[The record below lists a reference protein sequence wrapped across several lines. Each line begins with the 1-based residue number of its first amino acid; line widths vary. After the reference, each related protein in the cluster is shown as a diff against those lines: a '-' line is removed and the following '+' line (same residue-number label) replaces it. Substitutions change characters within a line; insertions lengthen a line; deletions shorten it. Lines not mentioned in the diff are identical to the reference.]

1 MATWCRTRWA
11 AAALAYAMLCVF
23 GAAVVRGFSGFGFS
37 LLAITAISLVVPP
50 VVVVPSIFLME
61 VAASL
66 LFCRPC
72 GARCIGA
79 RSAPARRLPG
89 GNPTGRLAPGDGAG
103 PTHAD
108 GVGTGRAG
116 CGGPARPWLRAS
128 CHARAA
134 ATLATGAASGL
145 LNGAF
150 GIGGPPVILFFF
162 ASPAGVAAG
171 RASVIAYFLGTDLI
185 GLGFMLRQGLIGA
198 PQLWL
203 ALAFVPA
210 LVAGVWLGAR
220 GFRGTDQ
227 ATFHRWTLR
236 LLMLL
241 AALTTAQGIRAT
253 RRLSSAY
260 AAPPPNAARI
270 RSTAS
275 TGVSR
280 PAATACTVSGSS
292 ARTAA

>member
-1 MATWCRTRWA
+1 MADVVPSAMSGA
-11 AAALAYAMLCVF
+11 AVGYALLCVF

-66 LFCRPC
+66 HLLPSVWREVHWR
-72 GARCIGA
+72 AIG
-79 RSAPARRLPG
+79 L
-89 GNPTGRLAPGDGAG
+89 LL
-103 PTHAD
+103 
-108 GVGTGRAG
+108 AG
-116 CGGPARPWLRAS
+116 CLVATPLGVWLLATVPAPPMQMALGLVVLVAAVLLARGYAL
-128 CHARAA
+128 HAMPGRA

-162 ASPAGVAAG
+162 ASPAGAAAG

-241 AALTTAQGIRAT
+241 AALTTARGIRELA
-253 RRLSSAY
+253 
-260 AAPPPNAARI
+260 
-270 RSTAS
+270 
-275 TGVSR
+275 G
-280 PAATACTVSGSS
+280 
-292 ARTAA
+292 